1 MPFLCEYHGVSWATM
16 DFAVEN
22 KQNNP
27 VADHAYALREL
38 RAGDARGAELRLRTL
53 QAAAPHDIESSRLLA
68 VALLMQGNPSEALDA
83 LERLIAS
90 APDFLQ
96 ARIDLARAY
105 RAVQRADKA
114 YTELRRVLRQDPS
127 LHLAWLALG
136 DVLVDLRRH
145 ADARQAFRR
154 AYSADPESDC
164 LVSGYAAFGRGE
176 STAAERLFRKI
187 LEANASHVGALCGL
201 AAIYRGAGLLL
212 EAERLLRHALNQTE
226 HSPLVWRGMAQT
238 LAEAGRLAEAEA
250 AVRRALL
257 VEPDSARCWVSLAT
271 ISGRMHRPEAAL
283 AAYREAERVDPDH
296 PLVHL
301 SIGHVLKTLG
311 RRAECEQAY
320 RECIARD
327 AAAGEAYVSLSEL
340 KNYVF
345 TAAEI
350 AAMEAQLT
358 AGTGGDTNAARL
370 RFALGRACEQRGD
383 ASTAFSHY
391 IAANRVRERES
402 PFDFTGFEAQC
413 RRVISSL
420 DEDFFAA
427 ARGGCT
433 DPAPIFIVG
442 LPRSGSTL
450 VEQILAS
457 HPAAEG
463 TMELPNILACVPELQ
478 RLNARQDAYPTASPP
493 RPGGSECTSRPA
505 LSSRNRAATQRTA
518 ALHGQAAEQFRPRR
532 PDSRHLA
539 QATIVDVRRH
549 PMDACFSCFK
559 QYFAAGQSFT
569 YDLEGL
575 GRYYRCYLDMMDHWD
590 AVLPG
595 KVLHVSYEDLV
606 HEPHAPGAALA
617 RPLWAGIRCPL
628 PRVSP
633 YPTADSDGELGASAA
648 AAIHL
653 GYWVL
658 APVRARVAAAAHES
672 RRLSDAFSSR
682 TINGMNRHD
691 KRKIRHARA

>member
-463 TMELPNILACVPELQ
+463 TMELPNIPAYVAELQ
-478 RLNARQDAYPTASPP
+478 RLNARQDAYPDSLAAAPPAVLSALGRRYLRETAPLRSG
-493 RPGGSECTSRPA
+493 R
-505 LSSRNRAATQRTA
+505 QRFTDKLPNNFVHVGLIHA
-518 ALHGQAAEQFRPRR
+518 ILP
-532 PDSRHLA
+532 

-569 YDLEGL
+569 YNLEGL

-606 HEPHAPGAALA
+606 HEPHDQVRRLLA
-617 RPLWAGIRCPL
+617 HCGLEFDARCLEFHRTQRPIRTASSEQVRQPLFTSGI
-628 PRVSP
+628 
-633 YPTADSDGELGASAA
+633 
-648 AAIHL
+648 
-653 GYWVL
+653 GYW
-658 APVRARVAAAAHES
+658 
-672 RRLSDAFSSR
+672 RRFERELLPLR
-682 TINGMNRHD
+682 TSLGDCLMRFPQGQ
-691 KRKIRHARA
+691 